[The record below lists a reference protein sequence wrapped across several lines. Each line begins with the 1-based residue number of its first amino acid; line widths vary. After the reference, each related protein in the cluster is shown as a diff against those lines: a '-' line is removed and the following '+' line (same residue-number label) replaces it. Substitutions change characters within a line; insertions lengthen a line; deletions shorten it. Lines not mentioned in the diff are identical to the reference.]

1 HPEHEANTQEALEYL
16 ANSPAARRAANA

>member
-1 HPEHEANTQEALEYL
+1 NTQEALEYL

>member
-1 HPEHEANTQEALEYL
+1 HEANTQEAMEYL